1 MTNQEIAAFLSQVR
15 GTEKHKLLSSGKNYL
30 KLMNTSIV
38 KGYLTCEKDKLALTT
53 IGSEFLRLVNKDF
66 DTKKKS
72 NV

>member
-15 GTEKHKLLSSGKNYL
+15 GAEKHKLLGAGKHYL

-53 IGSEFLRLVNKDF
+53 IGSEFLKLVNKDS
-66 DTKKKS
+66 DTKKKIHG
-72 NV
+72 